1 MKDNNLIK
9 LQSIRIK
16 ITKVEE
22 QGDDFN
28 KDALKTRPD
37 KSKNIKNETTIEK
50 KINYH
55 KITTSKGR
63 KYY

>member
-9 LQSIRIK
+9 LKNIRIK

-37 KSKNIKNETTIEK
+37 KIKK
-50 KINYH
+50 H
-55 KITTSKGR
+55 
-63 KYY
+63 